1 MVICFSS
8 SGSWFSAAPRSC
20 SAYATC
26 SGAGSS
32 LSVPV
37 WCDSFDLDRR
47 ARPNARLRFAVRE
60 NVAAAWNIVARR
72 SAASAAYV
80 WFLPH
85 GAEKIEIARARL
97 GSDLR
102 VLRAATVRE
111 RTRARVRFPIVRS
124 LAVAALFSHAHRT
137 ACDKGFVMKRFSF
150 RV

>member
-32 LSVPV
+32 LSVSV

-72 SAASAAYV
+72 SAASAAYA

-85 GAEKIEIARARL
+85 GAEKIEIARARSD
-97 GSDLR
+97 SDLQ
-102 VLRAATVRE
+102 LFRAATVRE
-111 RTRARVRFPIVRS
+111 RTRARVRLPIVRS
-124 LAVAALFSHAHRT
+124 LAVAVLLGRAHRM
-137 ACDKGFVMKRFSF
+137 ACDAGFVRSDFRFKF
-150 RV
+150 